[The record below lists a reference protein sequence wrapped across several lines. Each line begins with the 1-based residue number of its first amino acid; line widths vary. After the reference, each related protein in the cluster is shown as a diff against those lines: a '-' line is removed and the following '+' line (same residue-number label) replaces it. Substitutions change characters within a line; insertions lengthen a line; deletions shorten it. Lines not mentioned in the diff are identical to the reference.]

1 MPVTETSFSHQEAKV
16 IENASALFIAN
27 GVKNVTVDDIAKSL
41 GMSKKTI
48 YHLFETKSLLIS
60 RCVETVLDQKR
71 QEIRKVAALG
81 FDPIREML
89 ELGKLNVNTF
99 RVFSKNTLKDLRKL
113 YPEAW
118 TLVDNFKGK
127 EIYDHLLSNL
137 EKGVG
142 SGDYRDNL
150 QNKIVAHIYIGLLD
164 SAMMQHSILKT
175 DISLDEVYKEHLLMH
190 MYSVCSDQG
199 RAKLETLLKN
209 TDYS

>member
-1 MPVTETSFSHQEAKV
+1 MSVTETPFSHQEAKV
-16 IENASALFIAN
+16 IESASTLFITH

-48 YHLFETKSLLIS
+48 YLLFENKSQLIN
-60 RCVETVLDQKR
+60 RCVEVVLSQKR
-71 QEIRKVAALG
+71 LEILNVAALG
-81 FDPIREML
+81 FEPIHEML
-89 ELGKLNVNTF
+89 ELGKLNVNSF
-99 RVFSKNTLKDLRKL
+99 RVFSKNTLKDLRKY

-118 TLVDNFKGK
+118 TLVDNFKEK
-127 EIYDHLLSNL
+127 EIYEHLISNL
-137 EKGVG
+137 EKGVRT
-142 SGDYRDNL
+142 GDYRDNL

-190 MYSVCSDQG
+190 IYSVCSDQG
-199 RAKLETLLKN
+199 RTKLESLLKN